1 MLLLGIIVGLI
12 ILTVVVVLHE
22 LGHAM
27 VAKRNGVVVEE
38 FGIGFPPRAK
48 GWKVKKSF
56 LGKNVEYTL
65 NWLPLGG
72 FVKMQGEHDADAKKG
87 DYGKATFWQKSKI
100 LLAGVA
106 MNWLTAV
113 VLLTILALFGIPKV
127 IVPTP
132 GQDNPLL
139 MNQFTVPSD
148 TVSTKSAVQVYVNND
163 SPAAKAGLQDGDKVL
178 SLDGEAIDSPNE
190 LSELT
195 KTHAGEVVKVQYQR
209 DDTETRTIDVQLNDA
224 AAAKE
229 SGYLGVSPIQRET
242 LRATWSAPIVG
253 VGLTAQL
260 TALTFQGLGSTF
272 MNFVTGLAEK
282 VSPNQ
287 TTRDAGSEKLT
298 EAGQNVAGPVGLLG
312 SIVPGVL
319 ESGLSFVILL
329 VAIIS
334 ISLAVIN
341 VLPIPALDGG
351 RWFVTALFKL
361 MKKPLKPET
370 EERIHGTG
378 FMILMGLF
386 VLITIADI
394 GKFL

>member
-1 MLLLGIIVGLI
+1 MLLLGIIVGLL

-27 VAKRNGVVVEE
+27 MAKRNGVVVEE

-72 FVKMQGEHDADAKKG
+72 FVKLQGEHDADSKKG

-100 LLAGVA
+100 LLAGVV
-106 MNWLTAV
+106 MNWLTAI
-113 VLLTILALFGIPKV
+113 VLLSILALVGIPKV
-127 IVPTP
+127 ISPTQRNET
-132 GQDNPLL
+132 GFLS
-139 MNQFTVPSD
+139 NQFTVAGD
-148 TVSTKSAVQVYVNND
+148 TITTKSAVEIYVSDD

-178 SLDGEAIDSPNE
+178 ALDGEAVDSPTE

-195 KTHAGEVVKVQYQR
+195 KAHAGEEVAIEYQR
-209 DDTETRTIDVQLNDA
+209 DDAATQTVDVQLNDA
-224 AAAKE
+224 EQAKE

-260 TALTFQGLGSTF
+260 TAMTFQGLGDTF
-272 MNFVTGLAEK
+272 MNFVTGLVDK
-282 VSPNQ
+282 ISPNQ
-287 TTRDAGSEKLT
+287 TTRDAGSKKLS

-319 ESGLSFVILL
+319 QSGLSFVILL
-329 VAIIS
+329 IAIIS

-351 RWFVTALFKL
+351 RWFVMALFRL
-361 MKKPLKPET
+361 MKKSLKPET
-370 EERIHGTG
+370 EEKIHGTG
-378 FMILMGLF
+378 FMLLMGLF